1 MGWCTVSLVSHDLS
15 FCCDGRTVAI
25 NTPLESS
32 WSTKLK
38 YITFDFNRGQSD
50 ELEQVINSAA
60 RSVNRF
66 LWPGVSVNSSTVQYN
81 IARTGQNK
89 KEIVCAQNQ
98 KNSADDDG

>member
-1 MGWCTVSLVSHDLS
+1 MRSKSSKDKTMQAFTEEEIWSTTVRLVSHDPS
-15 FCCDGRTVAI
+15 FCYDSRTVKM

-50 ELEQVINSAA
+50 ELEQVIDSAA

-66 LWPGVSVNSSTVQYN
+66 L
-81 IARTGQNK
+81 
-89 KEIVCAQNQ
+89 
-98 KNSADDDG
+98 

>member
-1 MGWCTVSLVSHDLS
+1 MWILKTWCLCVDFVFGYSDERTVNKMRDSRKCTVSLATVRLVSHDPS
-15 FCCDGRTVAI
+15 FCYDGRTVEI

-32 WSTKLK
+32 WSKKLK

-66 LWPGVSVNSSTVQYN
+66 L
-81 IARTGQNK
+81 
-89 KEIVCAQNQ
+89 
-98 KNSADDDG
+98 